1 MIKILAAYKLE
12 KEHIHTQQQ
21 DPHPKKIARRMLAF
35 ISKLSL
41 PMVIGSMLLFD
52 LAFILLIMR

>member
-1 MIKILAAYKLE
+1 MIKILAAYELE

-21 DPHPKKIARRMLAF
+21 DPKKIARRMLAF